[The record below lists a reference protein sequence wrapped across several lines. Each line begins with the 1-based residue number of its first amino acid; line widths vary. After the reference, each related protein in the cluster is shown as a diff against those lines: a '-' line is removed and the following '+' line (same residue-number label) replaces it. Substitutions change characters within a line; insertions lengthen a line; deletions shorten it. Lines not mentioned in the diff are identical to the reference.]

1 MNMQNSHLIKNSAC
15 KISNRITVSHKE
27 NEFILNAFTEF
38 NKVLYWKFLSPGK
51 GILATPYV
59 NPEVNPL
66 RGFLF
71 NQNDLQL

>member
-1 MNMQNSHLIKNSAC
+1 MSNAAQAFDKNPAR
-15 KISNRITVSHKE
+15 KIVNRIKLAHKE